1 MAGLIPF
8 RRNSS
13 LVNSRFPDFYD
24 MLDDFFGD
32 NWWPRKPLTQE
43 TFKID
48 VQDNENEYIV
58 EAELPGSEKMRLPS
72 R

>member
-13 LVNSRFPDFYD
+13 LMNSRFPDFYD

-43 TFKID
+43 T
-48 VQDNENEYIV
+48 
-58 EAELPGSEKMRLPS
+58 LR
-72 R
+72 